1 MIAYKA
7 NGTRVELTPLAAK
20 PLILEG
26 NPVEASRR
34 IIDAASGGPVRS
46 GIYEITKGKFVIE
59 FAFHELATVL
69 EGTVEL
75 TDAAG
80 NSVTYGPGDSWFCEK
95 GEKVTWNVTSER
107 MRKCFMA
114 VDPDHLNRDRGMVEP
129 LAYKGPQVSSGTPVI
144 G

>member
-7 NGTRVELTPLAAK
+7 NGTRVELTPLAVK
-20 PLILEG
+20 PEILEG

-34 IIDAASGGPVRS
+34 VIDAPAGGPVRS
-46 GIYEITKGKFVIE
+46 GIYEVTKGKFVIT

-75 TDAAG
+75 TDQDG
-80 NSVTYGPGDSWFCEK
+80 NSVTYGPGDSWFCQK

-107 MRKCFMA
+107 LRKCFLA
-114 VDPDHLNRDRGMVEP
+114 IDPDHVSRDGGVMEA
-129 LAYKGPQVSSGTPVI
+129 LAYKGPQAAGGTPVI